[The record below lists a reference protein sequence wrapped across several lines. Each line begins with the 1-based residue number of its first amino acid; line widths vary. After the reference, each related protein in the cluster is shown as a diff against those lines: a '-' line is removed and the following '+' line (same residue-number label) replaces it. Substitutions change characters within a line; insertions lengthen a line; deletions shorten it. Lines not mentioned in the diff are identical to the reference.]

1 MDKTGPLWGHGCQLK
16 ASRMTGSVSIEEIC
30 SGSRSPNP
38 SAITTRDLLVS
49 WCSTE
54 LEWAAS
60 AACSPAVLRR
70 QVAGHVRGYL
80 GILWRTGALRGKQPK
95 DAFSVAC
102 DMAAKSEGDIRLST
116 LTCRVGIA
124 PVGSSEFV
132 FLLIQIRLQSR
143 AISTAAA

>member
-1 MDKTGPLWGHGCQLK
+1 
-16 ASRMTGSVSIEEIC
+16 MTGSVSIEEIC
-30 SGSRSPNP
+30 SGSRSSVA

-60 AACSPAVLRR
+60 AGCSPTVLRR

-80 GILWRTGALRGKQPK
+80 GLLWRTGALRGEQPK

-102 DMAAKSEGDIRLST
+102 DMPPKSEGNIRRST

-124 PVGSSEFV
+124 PAGSSEFI

-143 AISTAAA
+143 TVSMAAA